1 MKNKSGQTT
10 IVENY
15 NHFCAIPSDIHE
27 HLPTL
32 KRYAEQCEHITE
44 FGVRAV
50 VSTWALLMGQPKTLR
65 CFDIHKDNSI
75 NQAIEAA
82 DDFGI
87 DMKFKEADVLKI
99 EIEPTEMLF
108 IDTLHTY
115 TQLKKELE
123 LHSSKVSKFIAFH
136 DVVTYGY
143 KPEPASWQT
152 PEIMKNYVQNDKGI
166 MTAIEEFLEVNQD
179 WQKIEFNTN
188 NNGLLIIGKK

>member
-1 MKNKSGQTT
+1 LLKIT
-10 IVENY
+10 II
-15 NHFCAIPSDIHE
+15 FSAIPSDINE

-32 KRYAEQCEHITE
+32 KKYAEQCDHITE

-50 VSTWALLMGQPKTLR
+50 VSTWALLMGQPGKLR
-65 CFDIHKDNSI
+65 CFDIHKDSSI
-75 NQAIEAA
+75 DKAIEAA
-82 DDFGI
+82 KDFGI

-143 KPEPASWQT
+143 KPEPSSWQT

-166 MTAIEEFLEVNQD
+166 MTAIEEFLEANQD